1 MIKPLEHVLERVK
14 TWPEERQRDLA
25 RLLDEVEQAGTEV
38 YHLSEDE
45 RRLVDVGLDEAKRG
59 AFVSDKAMDV
69 FWNRNKR
76 P

>member
-38 YHLSEDE
+38 YPLSEDE
-45 RRLVDVGLDEAKRG
+45 RRLVDEGLEQAKRG
-59 AFVSDKAMDV
+59 DFVSDAGMDS

-76 P
+76 S